1 MIFKFKSSEIKM
13 ILKCKIEEEKN
24 IKCAA
29 ISRFLTINELEDG

>member
-24 IKCAA
+24 INHLDRLSPADCTPLQK
-29 ISRFLTINELEDG
+29 